1 MPTAILWVI
10 PRKIGWSAPV
20 GLTVVALAPA
30 MLADILTYFF
40 VDPEFYGF
48 GFFDG
53 TFVQSIANKMSDI
66 NNLGMYSWLAV
77 ILLIMAGVLLI
88 VLPHILKQRV
98 HR

>member
-1 MPTAILWVI
+1 M
-10 PRKIGWSAPV
+10 
-20 GLTVVALAPA
+20 ALAPA

-77 ILLIMAGVLLI
+77 KLLIMAGVLLI